1 MDSEMPKYVVE
12 RMLGE
17 IVQTSEE
24 IDAPSPF
31 RAASDATGRSMSI
44 WDGENAYVRI
54 SQAGV
59 HRSVA
64 FVCRHQAGRRRR
76 RRRLG
81 SWVWGFTCLGRRPG
95 GFYPLL

>member
-17 IVQTSEE
+17 TVQTSEE

-31 RAASDATGRSMSI
+31 RAASDATGRSISI

-59 HRSVA
+59 HRTFA
-64 FVCRHQAGRRRR
+64 FVCR
-76 RRRLG
+76 
-81 SWVWGFTCLGRRPG
+81 
-95 GFYPLL
+95 Y